1 MPLVVVALVVV
12 VLLLAVFLYSRATKR
27 MGQWKKSEIDGN
39 TSLHDGLIN
48 NLLRPA
54 LDEKG
59 RPVSFAEPFPEEL
72 GGKQNSEIKN
82 I

>member
-1 MPLVVVALVVV
+1 MSLVVVALVVV

-39 TSLHDGLIN
+39 TSLRDGLIVN
-48 NLLRPA
+48 NLPA